1 MTFDHAT
8 ARTTLKPW
16 GRRDLGPWASN
27 KRQDSPVG
35 EISFDYGGAG
45 GRDRLL
51 LLKLLFTKEKLSIQ
65 VHPDDAA
72 AKSMGMENGKSEAWY
87 VLAAEEGAQV
97 AVGLKRPLTQLE
109 FRKAAIDGSI
119 DGLLDWQEAT
129 AGDVFYVPAGTVHA
143 VGAGLVIAE
152 IQQRNDTTFRIWD
165 HGRSRELHIDQ
176 ALAVA
181 RLEPASSRKVSR
193 HITVE
198 RVELM
203 SCPFFTLERLDLSAD
218 TLWEL
223 TAGRESWALI
233 VAGSGT
239 IGSLTAKT
247 GDGFFAEADR
257 ADIRVGRDG
266 MSLLFATAASAP
278 AAELLRELPAKDR
291 LKPDLANVNSHRER
305 HDVIPF
311 PLSGA
316 AL

>member
-1 MTFDHAT
+1 MTFDHANV
-8 ARTTLKPW
+8 RTTLKPW

-27 KRQDSPVG
+27 GRQDSPVG
-35 EISFDYGGAG
+35 EISFEYDEPE
-45 GRDRLL
+45 GRERLL
-51 LLKLLFTKEKLSIQ
+51 LLKLLFTREKLSIQ
-65 VHPDDAA
+65 VHPDDTAA
-72 AKSMGMENGKSEAWY
+72 RSMGMASGKSEAWY
-87 VLAAEEGAQV
+87 VLAADEGAQV

-119 DGLLDWQEAT
+119 NDLLDWQDA
-129 AGDVFYVPAGTVHA
+129 AVGDVFYVPAGTVHA
-143 VGAGLVIAE
+143 IGAGLVIAE

-181 RLEPASSRKVSR
+181 RLEPASSRKMSR

-239 IGSLTAKT
+239 IGSLTART

-278 AAELLRELPAKDR
+278 AAKLLRELPAKDR
-291 LKPDLANVNSHRER
+291 LKPDLADVNSHRER

>member
-35 EISFDYGGAG
+35 EISFDYGEAE

-51 LLKLLFTKEKLSIQ
+51 LLKLLFTREKLSIQ
-65 VHPDDAA
+65 VHPDDTA
-72 AKSMGMENGKSEAWY
+72 AKSMGMASGKSEAWY
-87 VLAAEEGAQV
+87 VLAADEGAQV

-119 DGLLDWQEAT
+119 DGLLDWQDAT

-176 ALAVA
+176 AVAVA
-181 RLEPASSRKVSR
+181 RLEPESSRILSR

-198 RVELM
+198 RAELV
-203 SCPFFTLERLDLSAD
+203 SCPFFTVERLDLPAD

-223 TAGRESWALI
+223 TAARESWALI
-233 VAGSGT
+233 VAGGGAC
-239 IGSLTAKT
+239 GSLTAT
-247 GDGFFAEADR
+247 IGDAFFAEADR

-266 MSLLFATAASAP
+266 MVLLFATAASTP

-291 LKPDLANVNSHRER
+291 LKPGFSEATSHRR
-305 HDVIPF
+305 GHDVIPF
-311 PLSGA
+311 PLSGTT
-316 AL
+316 L